1 MKDKMQELT
10 NMQKL
15 HSEKFDSLKKK
26 ILEFSRESSKEC
38 QLQKTDYTGGLF
50 GWGDHKVTGEEFNK
64 NLEIIGQSFIDMND
78 RIQNTISEFNT
89 VYNTFD
95 SLDKEYIQRI
105 LVDLKTASKA
115 SDEAKKT
122 AKGLEKEHKN
132 LKNFS
137 KTVYDKL
144 EEKSNILKLNSDEIE
159 MLKTENTNLTN
170 NIKKFE
176 SKTKE
181 IKTLKTQ
188 NKNLKN
194 DIKKLQSSIEKIDSD
209 ISKNFFNSKLSKIT
223 VIFSLTISCISIL
236 LHFFKGFF

>member
-1 MKDKMQELT
+1 MKDKKQDLI
-10 NMQKL
+10 NMQKV
-15 HSEKFDSLKKK
+15 HSKKFDSLKEK
-26 ILEFSRESSKEC
+26 ILEFSRESLKEC

-50 GWGDHKVTGEEFNK
+50 GWGDHKVTGTEFNN
-64 NLEIIGQSFIDMND
+64 NLDEIGNSFVVMND
-78 RIQNTISEFNT
+78 RIQKIISEFKT
-89 VYNTFD
+89 VYDTFD
-95 SLDKEYIQRI
+95 FLDKEYIQRI
-105 LVDLKTASKA
+105 LVNLQAACEASN
-115 SDEAKKT
+115 EAKNT
-122 AKGLEKEHKN
+122 AKGLKEEHKN

-137 KTVYDKL
+137 ETVYDKL
-144 EEKSNILKLNSDEIE
+144 KEKSNILKLNSDEIE

-170 NIKKFE
+170 SIKKFE

-194 DIKKLQSSIEKIDSD
+194 DIKKLQSSVEKIDSD